1 MEQNNYNKPVPLEG
15 QTGDLSVHNF
25 DKIISALPLEQRMA
39 FERERAER
47 HQELAAEYP
56 HLAAQLTKAQANKQA
71 GKGRRRQRGRQVPN
85 ARAKYSAALQRTY
98 LRLSQEVTRAVRV
111 IWKGG
116 VRMGQSVAWATRSF
130 ITVASSVYQLALHH
144 ILSPLLCFACI
155 LLGVCLS
162 ALLPASLWVGLALP
176 PITQWVGPPLSS
188 FPLTQIPELA
198 TWFVILLV
206 SLPIAVVVF
215 REGAFTGWRSS
226 TDPLLARMLY
236 TVAAGIRWPKV
247 WFRRRQTPASSPATP

>member
-1 MEQNNYNKPVPLEG
+1 M
-15 QTGDLSVHNF
+15 
-25 DKIISALPLEQRMA
+25 
-39 FERERAER
+39 
-47 HQELAAEYP
+47 
-56 HLAAQLTKAQANKQA
+56 
-71 GKGRRRQRGRQVPN
+71 GRSIAWA
-85 ARAKYSAALQRTY
+85 ARAS
-98 LRLSQEVTRAVRV
+98 TRMVSLAY
-111 IWKGG
+111 G
-116 VRMGQSVAWATRSF
+116 
-130 ITVASSVYQLALHH
+130 LALHH

-155 LLGVCLS
+155 LMGVCLS

-247 WFRRRQTPASSPATP
+247 WFRRRQAPASSPATP